1 MDFEFKLHVQVTS
14 IKAQTELGPMYSTS
28 LESKL
33 SYILEY
39 FILVSFD
46 SLEEII
52 RKYSV
57 IYESSDSMLVEYMG
71 PSSVWALMLVT

>member
-28 LESKL
+28 MESEL
-33 SYILEY
+33 SYIIEN

-46 SLEEII
+46 SLEEVINLVFTTNSNFII
-52 RKYSV
+52 
-57 IYESSDSMLVEYMG
+57 L
-71 PSSVWALMLVT
+71 

>member
-28 LESKL
+28 MESEL
-33 SYILEY
+33 SYIIEY

-46 SLEEII
+46 SLEEMI
-52 RKYSV
+52 RKFLTTKRIEHPLSKC
-57 IYESSDSMLVEYMG
+57 ID
-71 PSSVWALMLVT
+71 T